1 MFAALVAGRPVQT
14 NFNLVSESQFLLDV
28 PPLNDVNH
36 IVVFLT
42 GQTAFPPNMGGGVY
56 LGIQQNGVPNW
67 YFLGI
72 LTNEKPS
79 AIYKV
84 GKLTKNAQLQNGIHP
99 FGVNAS
105 FQCSN
110 GIVPAQIGISVDLLT
125 NLPQQTEETVQ
136 STISEDSMTQFTRF
150 AAESL
155 FNYVTSFAR
164 DDNSSTSDPLVPI
177 SAIKKWFDTML
188 QKLSLDATFWR
199 K

>member
-1 MFAALVAGRPVQT
+1 MFAVLVAGRPVQT
-14 NFNLVSESQFLLDV
+14 SFNRVSESQFLLDLL
-28 PPLNDVNH
+28 PLNDVNH

-42 GQTAFPPNMGGGVY
+42 GETVFPPNMGGGVY

-67 YFLGI
+67 HFLGV

-84 GKLTKNAQLQNGIHP
+84 GKLAKNAQLQNVIHP
-99 FGVNAS
+99 FGTNTS

-110 GIVPAQIGISVDLLT
+110 GVVPAQIGISVDLLT
-125 NLPQQTEETVQ
+125 NLPQQTEEITPESSV
-136 STISEDSMTQFTRF
+136 SADKMTQFTRF

-155 FNYVTSFAR
+155 FNYVASFAR
-164 DDNSSTSDPLVPI
+164 DNSTSDPLVPM
-177 SAIKKWFDTML
+177 SAIKRWFDTML
-188 QKLSLDATFWR
+188 QKLSLDASFWR